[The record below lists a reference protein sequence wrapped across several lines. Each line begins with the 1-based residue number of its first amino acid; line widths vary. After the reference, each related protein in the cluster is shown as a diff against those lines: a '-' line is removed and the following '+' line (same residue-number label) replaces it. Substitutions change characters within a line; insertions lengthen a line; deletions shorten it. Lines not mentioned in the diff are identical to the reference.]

1 MEKMKKK
8 KIEKIHRTRKKTTN
22 TANQRESSKESKI
35 STEEKFRKLLAS
47 IEEGYFEVDLA
58 GKFTF
63 LNDSVC
69 NVLGCSKTEL
79 MGIDSR
85 KFTDK
90 DDVEKVFQAYK
101 EVYKTDKP
109 VKKFSWHII
118 RKDGSKRCIE
128 GSISLR
134 KDLSGKSIGFRVI
147 ANDFTERKL
156 MEESLRRSEGKYR
169 SVLEDMRES
178 YFEVDLAGNFTF
190 FNDSFCRILKYT
202 PEEMMGMNYRQYFD
216 SEIAKK
222 IFQVFNKVYKTGE
235 PAEASDWQ
243 MIRKDGIKIYVEESM
258 SLIKDSSGKLTGFRG
273 MVRDVTDRKQAEDNL
288 RQSEEKH
295 RTILENIAEGYYE
308 VDLAGNFTFFNE
320 PMCRILGYSKEEMMG
335 MNNRQFTDK
344 NFSKKLFE
352 AFNKVY
358 KTGKTS
364 KEFNWQIV
372 RKDGV
377 NRYIEASI
385 SLLKDSF
392 GKPVGFRGIV
402 GDITERKETEEKL
415 RDEEQRFKAL
425 AEQSSD
431 IILLVNKEGFITY
444 ENQSVSI
451 LGVNPEDRIGV
462 KAFELV
468 HPDDLKLVTDS
479 FLGLF
484 SNANA
489 PFKKSEIRL
498 RHKDGSWYTFEAIG
512 SSMVRNNVVDS
523 VIVNLRDI
531 TERKMAEEK
540 LQKTLENLRKS
551 YGITIQVLV
560 TAVEMRDPYT
570 AGHQFRSADI
580 ARFIAQELG
589 LPHDKIDGIRMAGSI
604 HDIGKLSVPS
614 EILSRPTKLT
624 HIEFSMIKEHAKTG
638 YEMLK
643 DVESPWPLAEIVY
656 QHHERMDGS
665 GYPRNLKGDEI
676 IIEAR
681 IMAVS
686 DVVEAMSSHRPY
698 RASLGIEAALEE
710 IEKNK
715 GILYDK
721 DVADAC
727 LRLFREKGYKLQ

>member
-1 MEKMKKK
+1 MKKK
-8 KIEKIHRTRKKTTN
+8 KSDETHKNKTQIRYTN
-22 TANQRESSKESKI
+22 KLSNRAKVSHRES
-35 STEEKFRKLLAS
+35 EEKYQTI
-47 IEEGYFEVDLA
+47 IENIQEGYFELDLA
-58 GKFTF
+58 GNFTF
-63 LNDSVC
+63 FNDSTC
-69 NVLGCSKTEL
+69 LQHGYSKEEL
-79 MGIDSR
+79 MGMNYR
-85 KFTDK
+85 EYTDEETAK
-90 DDVEKVFQAYK
+90 KLFQAFNKVYTTGIASHIFEYK
-101 EVYKTDKP
+101 
-109 VKKFSWHII
+109 II
-118 RKDGSKRCIE
+118 RRDGTRRQVEAFASLKKDS
-128 GSISLR
+128 
-134 KDLSGKSIGFRVI
+134 SGKPTGFRGTTRD
-147 ANDFTERKL
+147 ATERTQ
-156 MEESLRRSEGKYR
+156 MEESLRRSEEKYR
-169 SVLEDMRES
+169 SILEDMRES

-216 SEIAKK
+216 EETAKK

-235 PAEASDWQ
+235 PAEVSDWQ

-258 SLIKDSSGKLTGFRG
+258 TLIKDSSGKLTGFRG

-335 MNNRQFTDK
+335 MNNRQYTDK

-352 AFNKVY
+352 TFNKVY

-415 RDEEQRFKAL
+415 RDEELRFRAL

-444 ENQSVSI
+444 ENQAVSI

-462 KAFELV
+462 KALELV
-468 HPDDLKLVTDS
+468 HPDDVKLVTDS

-484 SNANA
+484 SNANT
-489 PFKKSEIRL
+489 PFKKGEIRL
-498 RHKDGSWYTFEAIG
+498 CHKDGSWYKFEAIG
-512 SSMVRNNVVDS
+512 SSLVRNNIVES

-560 TAVEMRDPYT
+560 AAVEMRDPYT
-570 AGHQFRSADI
+570 AGHQSRSADI

-624 HIEFSMIKEHAKTG
+624 HIEFSMIKEHAQIG

-721 DVADAC
+721 DVVNAC
-727 LRLFREKGYKLQ
+727 LRLFREKGYKLT